1 MGPGGGG
8 LESSNS
14 RRRAP
19 SSAGPQESPRDSQV
33 RDAVVEEVCSARTPG
48 PGVAVWVGRAGEG
61 PLPQMMP
68 ANKVWGTGERETV
81 WVCAGSFCQV
91 PDKMEVSTEI

>member
-1 MGPGGGG
+1 M
-8 LESSNS
+8 
-14 RRRAP
+14 
-19 SSAGPQESPRDSQV
+19 

-68 ANKVWGTGERETV
+68 ANKVWGTGERERP
-81 WVCAGSFCQV
+81 CGSV
-91 PDKMEVSTEI
+91 PVHFVRFLTKWKFLQRFRHRSLPQPAVHTHHT